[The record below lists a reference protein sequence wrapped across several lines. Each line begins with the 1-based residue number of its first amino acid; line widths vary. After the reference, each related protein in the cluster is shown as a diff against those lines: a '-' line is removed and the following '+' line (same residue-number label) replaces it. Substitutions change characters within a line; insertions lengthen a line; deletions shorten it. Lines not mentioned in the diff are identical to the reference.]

1 VAEFLSD
8 AWIEE
13 LDGAG
18 VVVDD
23 GPAFT
28 FDQVVTGAPGG
39 DVRYRVSV
47 DGGRLRVR
55 TLAGA
60 GADGADATL
69 TTSFRTAVEL
79 ATGRRDASAALAAGL
94 VRFRGNAASL
104 QAAAATLTALAQG
117 LAAVR
122 ARTTFPAASSFPA
135 APSDGAV

>member
-1 VAEFLSD
+1 VAEFLSE

-23 GPAFT
+23 GVAFS

-39 DVRYRVSV
+39 DMRYRVSV
-47 DGGRLRVR
+47 DHGRLRVR
-55 TLAGA
+55 SLARS

-79 ATGRRDASAALAAGL
+79 ATGRRDASAAFAAGL
-94 VRFRGNAASL
+94 IRFRGNAASM
-104 QAAAATLTALAQG
+104 QTAAGALTALASAG
-117 LAAVR
+117 ALAAVR
-122 ARTTFPAASSFPA
+122 ARTTFPAP
-135 APSDGAV
+135 PSDGAV

>member
-1 VAEFLSD
+1 MAEFLSE

-13 LDGAG
+13 LGHAG

-69 TTSFRTAVEL
+69 T
-79 ATGRRDASAALAAGL
+79 
-94 VRFRGNAASL
+94 
-104 QAAAATLTALAQG
+104 ALAQG